1 MKIVITGA
9 GGFIGRE
16 LTRQLVREGLGS
28 NAPAPSRIVLT
39 DTRAPDPLDDARIHV
54 IAGDLTDA
62 RLRADILKDG
72 VDVLFHLAVI
82 PSAGAEV
89 DADFDKVRAINVEAP
104 MALAD
109 ALRRINPAARLV
121 FSSTVAVFGTPL
133 PERITDDTAV
143 HPMLTYGAQKH
154 MMETCFTDLT
164 RRGFLDAVCPRLPG
178 IIARPRGPSGMT
190 SAFMSEIFHAAANRE
205 TFTCPVSPGATVWLM
220 SVEKAAENLRHA
232 AGLKAPALP
241 ARRAWTLPAL
251 RVAMGDLAE
260 VLARETG
267 CDAGFVDY
275 RPEPGIEAQFGKYPP
290 LETPGAETLGFTHD
304 GSVAD
309 LVARTLEGMR
319 RA

>member
-1 MKIVITGA
+1 MKIVVTGA

-16 LTRQLVREGLGS
+16 LTRQLVRDGLGGD
-28 NAPAPSRIVLT
+28 APPPASLVLT
-39 DTRAPDPLDDARIHV
+39 DTATPGLPDDPRIRFV
-54 IAGDLTDA
+54 AGDLTDGGV
-62 RLRADILKDG
+62 RADILRDG

-89 DADFDKVRAINVEAP
+89 DADFDRVRAINIETP

-121 FSSTVAVFGTPL
+121 LSSTVAVFGTPL
-133 PERITDDTAV
+133 PGRITDDTAV

-154 MMETCFTDLT
+154 MMETWFTDLT

-178 IIARPRGPSGMT
+178 IVARPRGPSGMT
-190 SAFMSEIFHAAANRE
+190 SAFMSEIFHTAANGE
-205 TFTCPVSPGATVWLM
+205 TFTCPVSSGATVWLM

-232 AGLKAPALP
+232 AGLKSPALP

-251 RVAMGDLAE
+251 RVAMADLAE

-267 CDAGFVDY
+267 CKSDFVTY
-275 RPEPGIEAQFGKYPP
+275 RPDPGIEAQFGKYPP
-290 LETPGAETLGFTHD
+290 LETPGAEALGFSHD

-309 LVARTLEGMR
+309 LVARTLRNMR